1 MHLRGGPDC
10 LSAHWTAGNYD
21 LIRGSHEGD
30 IPGGIDQR
38 SSLLFKSVSVRETTK
53 KRRETEVADP
63 CKTEFMQFS
72 AKNVRKS

>member
-1 MHLRGGPDC
+1 MKKLYYNLILIGFLIFFLVHLRGGPDC

-53 KRRETEVADP
+53 KRRET
-63 CKTEFMQFS
+63 
-72 AKNVRKS
+72 

>member
-38 SSLLFKSVSVRETTK
+38 SSLFFKSVSVRETAK
-53 KRRETEVADP
+53 KRRET
-63 CKTEFMQFS
+63 
-72 AKNVRKS
+72 

>member
-1 MHLRGGPDC
+1 MKKLYYNLNRFSYLFSGWMHLRGGPDC

-53 KRRETEVADP
+53 KRRET
-63 CKTEFMQFS
+63 
-72 AKNVRKS
+72 